1 MNTTGLEARS
11 QAEVALIR
19 WLEEKTGFFR
29 RGQILG
35 AFQAEIL
42 NDPPVINT
50 LDEEDDHDDHND
62 PAVRSRISLFRKI
75 IMAAMAFPT
84 ALFAANLPALLDGSF
99 SPHHFY
105 PNLHPQLTAAHP
117 DISLHVMNRRFCS
130 VDVYDAAGILQQS
143 YAADGHTSELNIPNF
158 AVENLVGTDCA
169 LGTKEHLKL
178 ANLQGSTYTLDMIA
192 WAAYLGMVAPNWSRQ
207 AMQIDQAH
215 TLTTGSDSVMVTVVE
230 ANFDQ
235 HHLEFVRQ
243 NILALTHD
251 GNVYQPAVGINPNE
265 LLHGTATLG
274 MIGAE
279 YSGVAPN
286 AQIAFIQGYPHNES
300 NEIGLTEENMAAIQ
314 SAVDRGSNV
323 ISISIVTQNLNY
335 DNYKTLK
342 PIFEQALKQG
352 TYIAVASGN
361 KGVEHF
367 DSNGT
372 LAVLAK
378 EFPNVFLVQ
387 ATTAKGTLPLF
398 TQEGEVPAPGED
410 IINTVRQASESSV
423 GTAVTPTATD
433 AKTGEIISQ
442 RTEYHSILDEIK
454 WGYEQYSGTSLS
466 TPLVAGTIALAISLN
481 PELKYQPELME
492 RILTISAR
500 MNHGR
505 GINAWLVVL
514 MAMDTRLTNDDSTA
528 TKRLENFYALL
539 PKDNELAPPT
549 LVNGIAGTVMRKI
562 LDDILSGEN
571 VG

>member
-1 MNTTGLEARS
+1 MKTTGLEARS

-19 WLEEKTGFFR
+19 WVEEKTGFFR

-42 NDPPVINT
+42 SDPPLINT
-50 LDEEDDHDDHND
+50 LGEEDGHDDL
-62 PAVRSRISLFRKI
+62 AFRSRISLFRKI

-105 PNLHPQLTAAHP
+105 PDLHPQLTTTHP
-117 DISLHVMNRRFCS
+117 DISLHVINRRFCS
-130 VDVYDAAGILQQS
+130 IDVYDAAGILQQS
-143 YAADGHTSELNIPNF
+143 YAADGHTSDLNIPNF
-158 AVENLVGTDCA
+158 AGENLVGTDCA

-178 ANLQGSTYTLDMIA
+178 ASLQGSTYTLDMIA

-215 TLTTGSDSVMVTVVE
+215 SLTTGSDSVAVTVVE

-235 HHLEFVRQ
+235 YHLEFLRQ
-243 NILALTHD
+243 NILALTHV
-251 GNVYQPAVGINPNE
+251 GNVYQPAVEINLNE
-265 LLHGTATLG
+265 LSHGTATLG
-274 MIGAE
+274 LIGAE

-300 NEIGLTEENMAAIQ
+300 NEIGLTEENIAAIQ
-314 SAVDRGSNV
+314 SAVNRGSDV

-361 KGVEHF
+361 KGMEHF

-372 LAVLAK
+372 LAVLAR

-387 ATTAKGTLPLF
+387 ATTNQGMLALF
-398 TQEGEVPAPGED
+398 TQEGEVSAPGERVVS
-410 IINTVRQASESSV
+410 TVRQVNESSI
-423 GTAVTPTATD
+423 GTEVTLTVTD
-433 AKTGEIISQ
+433 GKTEGIISQ
-442 RTEYHSILDEIK
+442 RTTQQRIQDEIAM
-454 WGYEQYSGTSLS
+454 GYESYSGTSLS
-466 TPLVAGTIALAISLN
+466 APLVAGTIALALSLN
-481 PELKYQPELME
+481 PELKFQPKLME
-492 RILTISAR
+492 QILKKSEL
-500 MNHGR
+500 MNHGK
-505 GINAWLVVL
+505 GINTWLVVL
-514 MAMDTRLTNDDSTA
+514 MAMDTRLTNDDATT
-528 TKRLENFYALL
+528 TKRLENYYALL
-539 PKDNELAPPT
+539 PNDDELEPPT
-549 LVNGIAGTVMRKI
+549 VFSGISGTFMQEMMAK
-562 LDDILSGEN
+562 ILSGEYI
-571 VG
+571 G